1 VNIGEEVVV
10 DIQAIAHGGHCVA
23 RYEGRVIFVRHS
35 IPGEKVRIR
44 ITGLTKN
51 FARADVI
58 EVLESSPD
66 RVAPKC
72 KFAHSD
78 GCGGCDF
85 QHIKPARQR
94 SLKAEIIAEQFRR
107 LAKIDL
113 SIEVE
118 EVSPVFAWRTRMEF
132 TATADRK
139 PGLFKS
145 RSNELIEIDRCE
157 IADSKIDFEKM
168 SQLRAP
174 TDRKIHAIVD
184 SSETASYFV
193 ENREDFKLVKQTVA
207 GFDFEIS
214 PESFWQSHVRAPEL
228 LTEVVTAFAE
238 FRSADHV
245 FDLYSGV
252 GLFAVPAISAVG
264 AAGRVTLIEESISA
278 TTDARRIF
286 ANYPNVEILQ
296 GRVEKL
302 LSKFMRADVVI
313 ADPPR
318 TGAGEK
324 VLGEIVR
331 LAPRTLIYV
340 ACDPAALARDTSTL
354 IKASYKLDE
363 IRAFDLFPMT
373 AHMEVVARFIK

>member
-1 VNIGEEVVV
+1 MNIGEEMIV

-35 IPGEKVRIR
+35 IPGEKARIR

-66 RVAPKC
+66 RIAPKC

-94 SLKAEIIAEQFRR
+94 SLKAEIITEQFRR

-118 EVSPVFAWRTRMEF
+118 EVPPVFAWRTRMEF
-132 TATADRK
+132 TATANRRA
-139 PGLFKS
+139 GLFKS

-157 IADSKIDFEKM
+157 IADVKIDFEKM
-168 SQLRAP
+168 NQLKAP
-174 TDRKIHAIVD
+174 ADKKIHAIVD

-207 GFDFEIS
+207 GFHFEIS

-228 LTEVVTAFAE
+228 LTEVVATFSE

-252 GLFAVPAISAVG
+252 GLFAVPAISAIG
-264 AAGRVTLIEESISA
+264 AAGRVTMIEESISA

-286 ANYPNVEILQ
+286 ANDVNVEILQ

-331 LAPRTLIYV
+331 LAPRTLVYV

-354 IKASYKLDE
+354 IKAGYKLDA

-373 AHMEVVARFIK
+373 QHMEVVARFIK